1 MTHEE
6 PVFPTPVPKDTMEP
20 RIAFSLAT
28 RWRTQ
33 TLTGQHTQKRM
44 DEEGR
49 VDGESWEGITLST
62 LDQGIGH
69 FLRGEAG
76 KGRLS

>member
-1 MTHEE
+1 
-6 PVFPTPVPKDTMEP
+6 MEP

-33 TLTGQHTQKRM
+33 TLTGQHTHKRM
-44 DEEGR
+44 DEEGS

-69 FLRGEAG
+69 FLREEAG

>member
-1 MTHEE
+1 
-6 PVFPTPVPKDTMEP
+6 MEP
-20 RIAFSLAT
+20 WIAFSLAT

-33 TLTGQHTQKRM
+33 TLTGQHTKKSL
-44 DEEGR
+44 DEEGSIE
-49 VDGESWEGITLST
+49 GESWEEITLST
-62 LDQGIGH
+62 LDQGLGH

>member
-1 MTHEE
+1 
-6 PVFPTPVPKDTMEP
+6 
-20 RIAFSLAT
+20 
-28 RWRTQ
+28 
-33 TLTGQHTQKRM
+33 M
-44 DEEGR
+44 DEEGS

-69 FLRGEAG
+69 FLREEAG